1 VTVIV
6 ETDARLRR
14 ATGAVYVAFIACGF
28 AMASWATRI
37 PQVRD
42 GLGLTPSRLG
52 LVLLAIATGSIVSL
66 VLAGQIVHRFGSRLT
81 VTAMAVL
88 LGIAMTAV
96 AIGYQFGV
104 LPVVLG
110 LFLFGFANG
119 AWDVAMN
126 VQGAIVER
134 RLGRAIMPRF
144 HAGYS
149 VGTVAGALIGAVAV
163 ALHVPVTAHVMAAG
177 LTVAAAVVYSVQA
190 FVPDTSASDE
200 PVAAEGEVEE
210 TGLRRTLA
218 TWREPR
224 TLLVGIFVLAF
235 AFAEG
240 TGIDWI
246 SVAVIDDYGASAAV
260 GTLTFAL
267 FLAAMTAGRWFGPGL
282 LDKYG
287 RVPVVRVLAAVSLV
301 GLALFVFG
309 SYVFL
314 AFAGALLWGL
324 GASLGFPVGMSA
336 AADDPKRAAPRVSVV
351 ATIGY
356 CAFLG
361 GPPLVGFLG
370 DHITVQ
376 KGLIAVA
383 VLLGVAL
390 AVAGSIKPL
399 QRTNEPGLLG
409 VALAVAGSIK
419 PLNELNEPGTL
430 LDRRPTRE

>member
-6 ETDARLRR
+6 ETDPRLRA
-14 ATGAVYVAFIACGF
+14 ATRAVYVAFIGCGF

-42 GLGLTPSRLG
+42 GLGLTPSELG

-66 VLAGQIVHRFGSRLT
+66 VAAGQIVHHFGSRLT
-81 VTAMAVL
+81 VTVTAVL
-88 LGIAMTAV
+88 LGISLCVVAV
-96 AIGYQFGV
+96 GYQFGV
-104 LPVVLG
+104 LPVVIG

-134 RLGRAIMPRF
+134 GLGRAIMPRF

-149 VGTVAGALIGAVAV
+149 VGTVAGALIGAGAV
-163 ALHVPVTAHVMAAG
+163 ALRVPVTAHIIAAG
-177 LTVAAAVVYSVQA
+177 LIVAAAVVVA
-190 FVPDTSASDE
+190 VLRFVPDTSAEED
-200 PVAAEGEVEE
+200 AAAAISGEE

-224 TLLVGIFVLAF
+224 TLLVGVFVLAF

-246 SVAVIDDYGASAAV
+246 SVAVIDDYDAPATV
-260 GTLTFAL
+260 GTLAFAV

-282 LDKYG
+282 LDQYG
-287 RVPVVRVLAAVSLV
+287 RVPVVRVLAGISLV

-309 SYVFL
+309 SHVAI

-351 ATIGY
+351 ASIGY

-390 AVAGSIKPL
+390 ALAGAIKPL
-399 QRTNEPGLLG
+399 PRAE
-409 VALAVAGSIK
+409 
-419 PLNELNEPGTL
+419 
-430 LDRRPTRE
+430 